1 MNVNRNSKGELS
13 FGQKTKSTW
22 LHLEKDLTNYVR
34 GSPQRY
40 VYKMPNQFHA
50 LDWEIIAYCR
60 QKAPTAT
67 WVGSEH
73 PVGGKIKVIT
83 KKDVPTK
90 KVSHKSDGTKVTIMD
105 GTIIS
110 REVIIPKEAVLA
122 QDLLAQMRSTR
133 QRTEGQMQKN
143 ASGLSQWE
151 DPQWVKDYVAKQVQ
165 HIKDAQVNLQAQ
177 LDSHVKQEEDRQNE
191 WDAIVKA
198 NVETPKG
205 ENPPVNCNVWISK
218 WFQSTEAA
226 VPQ

>member
-1 MNVNRNSKGELS
+1 MNVNRNTNNELT
-13 FGQKTKSTW
+13 FGQKTKMTW

-40 VYKMPNQFHA
+40 VYKQPNVFNA
-50 LDWEIIAYCR
+50 LDWEVIAFCR

-67 WVGSEH
+67 WVGTEH